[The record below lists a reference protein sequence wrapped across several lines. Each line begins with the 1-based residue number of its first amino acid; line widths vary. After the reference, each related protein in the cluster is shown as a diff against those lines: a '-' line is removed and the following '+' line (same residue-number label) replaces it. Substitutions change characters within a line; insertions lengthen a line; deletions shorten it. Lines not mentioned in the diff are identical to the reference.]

1 MVKVSIQKFI
11 LLICLIILKNTY
23 INTLEINS
31 VYPHCL
37 LLSNKNLLIVHKTGI
52 YIYDSSLE
60 NIIFNYYFED
70 NNIISSDTIGAS
82 ISIFQETQSTESYVF
97 ILAKNILYIISSLQ
111 NSFVLNQ
118 DLNQYLLSLSDYTL
132 YYYTFLLYKIDN
144 SDFYFFIIY
153 SGNENYENGINL
165 KLFSFNNQN
174 NEVSLIKSLKHKDSD
189 SGTVNYIS
197 NRGVTCQIMN
207 SNTYGNI
214 LVCFYKIDYPVKL
227 KVAAFTIDS
236 GNNINHLEDI
246 NLSSENNEN
255 KQTYI
260 KSSISSDKKKVLVC
274 YSAYDDGNYNKFL
287 SFCLTFDI
295 YSLTLG
301 NEIQH
306 DDNCGSTPDFIN
318 TFYFDETKEFFL
330 YAKKM
335 LTHL

>member
-132 YYYTFLLYKIDN
+132 YY
-144 SDFYFFIIY
+144 
-153 SGNENYENGINL
+153 
-165 KLFSFNNQN
+165 
-174 NEVSLIKSLKHKDSD
+174 
-189 SGTVNYIS
+189 
-197 NRGVTCQIMN
+197 
-207 SNTYGNI
+207 
-214 LVCFYKIDYPVKL
+214 
-227 KVAAFTIDS
+227 
-236 GNNINHLEDI
+236 
-246 NLSSENNEN
+246 
-255 KQTYI
+255 
-260 KSSISSDKKKVLVC
+260 
-274 YSAYDDGNYNKFL
+274 
-287 SFCLTFDI
+287 
-295 YSLTLG
+295 
-301 NEIQH
+301 
-306 DDNCGSTPDFIN
+306 
-318 TFYFDETKEFFL
+318 
-330 YAKKM
+330 
-335 LTHL
+335 